1 MTVSSTTNRKTF
13 AGNGV
18 TTSFATSPVVF
29 FDTSDLVL
37 TAVTDSTGASEALVE
52 NTDYTVTGGAGSTGT
67 VSLAGG
73 SSPYGAPAAGVTL
86 VIRRVLPL
94 TQDDDFLN
102 NDINDAEVLE
112 DRLDRLTMIAQQL
125 DEGNDLGVR
134 LSSDETATDAL
145 TVLPFDRASKYLGFD
160 ASKELVALAAPTS
173 TALTTA
179 YSETLLA
186 AANAAAART
195 VLGVDTLDAA
205 NVKLTGDQTVA
216 GVKTFSSTPVL
227 PAIGNGLVPTGTVL
241 DFAGTAAPTG
251 FLGCDGAA
259 VSRATYAA
267 LFTAISTT
275 WGVGDGATTFNLPN
289 FQRRVAVGS
298 GGSGTATL
306 ANTVGSTGGAETHT
320 LVTAEMPAHTHD
332 VTAFASG
339 GSYAAAS
346 NIAGSQT
353 ITSTSTGGG
362 GAHNNM
368 QPSAVVLKIIKT

>member
-1 MTVSSTTNRKTF
+1 
-13 AGNGV
+13 
-18 TTSFATSPVVF
+18 
-29 FDTSDLVL
+29 
-37 TAVTDSTGASEALVE
+37 
-52 NTDYTVTGGAGSTGT
+52 
-67 VSLAGG
+67 
-73 SSPYGAPAAGVTL
+73 
-86 VIRRVLPL
+86 
-94 TQDDDFLN
+94 
-102 NDINDAEVLE
+102 
-112 DRLDRLTMIAQQL
+112 MIAQQL
-125 DEGNDLGVR
+125 DEGNNLGVR
-134 LSSDETATDAL
+134 LSSDETATDGL
-145 TVLPFDRASKYLGFD
+145 TVLPFDRASRYLGFD

-186 AANAAAART
+186 AANAADART

-216 GVKTFSSTPVL
+216 GVKTLSSTPVL

-259 VSRATYAA
+259 VSRTTYAA

-275 WGVGDGATTFNLPN
+275 WGVGNGTTTFNLPN

-320 LVTAEMPAHTHD
+320 LSETEMPAHTHSQQAQTKLAVAGTGAD
-332 VTAFASG
+332 GTNNNTNAIG
-339 GSYAAAS
+339 GTT
-346 NIAGSQT
+346 G
-353 ITSTSTGGG
+353 STGGG